1 MPDLR
6 EQEYIAF
13 QRLFNAL
20 GEAIGAVDTIGVIRS
35 DQRWAKISAN
45 MQMARELAYKLA
57 GTGFTKK

>member
-20 GEAIGAVDTIGVIRS
+20 GEAIAAVDTIGVIRS
-35 DQRWAKISAN
+35 DRRWAKVSAN
-45 MQMARELAYKLA
+45 MQMTKDLAYKLA